1 LHDHKTKLLQK
12 QLWKHGRRKKNSS
25 DLLRM
30 RQSLNMAWIKTR
42 ERNVPTGEKNEKMKV
57 ETKRDFHP
65 FEGWKEILSL

>member
-1 LHDHKTKLLQK
+1 
-12 QLWKHGRRKKNSS
+12 
-25 DLLRM
+25 
-30 RQSLNMAWIKTR
+30 MAWIKTR